1 MGRAGVSAGSV
12 ERCPAAS
19 CTMTTFS
26 RAGMSLHVEQ
36 KHPEVFVW
44 WDGVVIMDAMWID
57 EWGNVLPTEEWT

>member
-1 MGRAGVSAGSV
+1 
-12 ERCPAAS
+12 
-19 CTMTTFS
+19 MTTFS